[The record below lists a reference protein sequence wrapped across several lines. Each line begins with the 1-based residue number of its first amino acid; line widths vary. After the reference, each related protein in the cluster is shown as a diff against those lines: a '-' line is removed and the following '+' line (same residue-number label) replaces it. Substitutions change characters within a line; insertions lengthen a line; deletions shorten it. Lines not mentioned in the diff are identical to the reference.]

1 MVEDDMAMLRVL
13 VAAVAIAAGALPMAA
28 PVLAQRGMADAEKL
42 RLMNECDT
50 IKDETRRLSCYDAAV
65 RRGRSAL
72 SGAHDGMLPGLPAA
86 QPRSPQQ
93 AFGMTPGLERNLK
106 IASPKAG
113 EAEEITTKVAAAA
126 DRGAGLWRI
135 TLADGARWQF
145 TEGQHNFQPPS
156 RGEDVRVRRAAM
168 GSYLMYVGKQPS
180 VRVVRVQ

>member
-1 MVEDDMAMLRVL
+1 MAKLRAL
-13 VAAVAIAAGALPMAA
+13 AAVVAIAATALPLTA
-28 PVLAQRGMADAEKL
+28 PAVAQRGMGDAERL
-42 RLMNECDT
+42 RLMTECDT

-72 SGAHDGMLPGLPAA
+72 GAGQQGMLPGMPAA

-106 IASPKAG
+106 IAAPRSA
-113 EAEEITTKVAAAA
+113 ETEEISTKVASAA
-126 DRGAGLWRI
+126 DRGAGMWRI

-145 TEGQHNFQPPS
+145 TEGQHNFQPPA
-156 RGEDVRVRRAAM
+156 RGEEVRVRKAAM